1 MSVVAVSVP
10 RDGSIGAASLGAQRD
25 APVERKAP
33 SVRSD
38 ERPLATQGDML
49 NSIKFQRR
57 LRENLTLERH
67 GNKSNDK
74 ASTVSKEKSCVRH
87 VNSRSSTIGTKPG
100 VSPQQREKTVTN
112 ITRAFQNTPRPTSPK
127 GRKSPHPPFY

>member
-74 ASTVSKEKSCVRH
+74 A
-87 VNSRSSTIGTKPG
+87 
-100 VSPQQREKTVTN
+100 REKTVTN